1 MTRDSV
7 HAIGHPAERSGK
19 PAKNHREDQHDNQQR
34 EQHLHDHGKNPAPV
48 GDRAWRWN
56 CPAPPRRAATWR
68 TGPGRASAAAPAA
81 NLQRVPDRS
90 AARRQNLAS
99 SGLPNRQCV
108 HCFILSPQYRW
119 SVESIRLLAR
129 APEASVLHAAPVVQP
144 ETTSPC
150 LPAPCPVTHRYAAT
164 MPRGARPITTR
175 QSTVVPIPLFSG
187 KTQNT
192 QPTTRFDDFYAY
204 ESCRESEQPALS
216 AYNR

>member
-1 MTRDSV
+1 MLPSK
-7 HAIGHPAERSGK
+7 AA
-19 PAKNHREDQHDNQQR
+19 N
-34 EQHLHDHGKNPAPV
+34 
-48 GDRAWRWN
+48 
-56 CPAPPRRAATWR
+56 PPRITAKISTI
-68 TGPGRASAAAPAA
+68 ASNVSSICTIMARIQPQWGVALGGGIALRHHDGLPHGEQAQA
-81 NLQRVPDRS
+81 EHLQRHLRQNLQRVPDRS

-99 SGLPNRQCV
+99 SGLPNRQCA
-108 HCFILSPQYRW
+108 HCFILSPRYRW

-129 APEASVLHAAPVVQP
+129 ATEASALHAAPVVQP

-150 LPAPCPVTHRYAAT
+150 LTPTPCPVTHRYAAT

-192 QPTTRFDDFYAY
+192 QPTARFDDFYAY